1 MQRFDQV
8 CIWLRAIF
16 FLIYMGFLF
25 FYLLQEVKTRQGVY
39 LSERERQRDYGIG
52 PAQASKY
59 FGCLFIFGLGHYTF
73 HIVHRLFR
81 VQKCVYLFCCIFP
94 SFLFLSLSHYEEIP
108 IVYMSSWTNF
118 REKITRLHSYSF
130 VSCARKCE
138 DSVCFVSKWGSFQF
152 TIHQSKNN
160 FGLV

>member
-1 MQRFDQV
+1 MV
-8 CIWLRAIF
+8 KGNIF
-16 FLIYMGFLF
+16 FNLYGFSFLLLAAGSQDKARGLF
-25 FYLLQEVKTRQGVY
+25 ER
-39 LSERERQRDYGIG
+39 ERERQRDYGIG

-130 VSCARKCE
+130 VSSCARKCE